1 MTGSEKDNGIRLAPR
16 KEVKERA
23 NITSNKNLMIVDFM
37 MISPFPGSAE
47 LVGNDIIY
55 FLATNSHGLI
65 RTPNL
70 YFNRLR
76 RTGWVC
82 G

>member
-16 KEVKERA
+16 KEVKERV

-47 LVGNDIIY
+47 LVGSDIIY
-55 FLATNSHGLI
+55 F
-65 RTPNL
+65 
-70 YFNRLR
+70 
-76 RTGWVC
+76 
-82 G
+82 